1 MHNLCC
7 KVNNR
12 NIPFKNG
19 YTSTQPIYTECTRMI
34 TDEASMSI
42 ANACLVDMREKL
54 YKYQNQN
61 QKKRKSVRSKKEIE
75 NEIVSLPAYDTTK
88 RYKRLVPAN
97 SPTSILRWRK
107 Y

>member
-1 MHNLCC
+1 MDIHQHNL
-7 KVNNR
+7 
-12 NIPFKNG
+12 
-19 YTSTQPIYTECTRMI
+19 SIYTKCTQMI
-34 TDEASMSI
+34 TDEASMTI

-54 YKYQNQN
+54 YKYQSQN
-61 QKKRKSVRSKKEIE
+61 QKKKKSVRSKKKIK

-97 SPTSILRWRK
+97 SPTSILRRRK